1 MIDIIGLLSVALRD
15 EDFAYDSDGMLD
27 FYDGFEKVKFNYDG
41 FEKVELNIDVD
52 VIKLKET
59 WKLLYG

>member
-1 MIDIIGLLSVALRD
+1 
-15 EDFAYDSDGMLD
+15 SDGMLD